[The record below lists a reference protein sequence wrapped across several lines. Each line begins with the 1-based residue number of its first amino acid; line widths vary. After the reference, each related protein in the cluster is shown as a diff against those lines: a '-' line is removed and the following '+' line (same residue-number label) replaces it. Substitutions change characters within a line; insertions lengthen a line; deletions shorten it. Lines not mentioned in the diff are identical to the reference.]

1 MAKLTLTEFLTL
13 DGVVQA
19 PGAPTEDTSGGFE
32 HGGWSVGYWDE
43 QMEQVIFPLVLGQ
56 GNPLV

>member
-1 MAKLTLTEFLTL
+1 MRELIVNTFPTL
-13 DGVVQA
+13 DGVMQA
-19 PGAPTEDTSGGFE
+19 RGGPEEDPSGGFE